1 MKIKFTLA
9 ALCLL
14 CSLQTFYGQDWGWA
28 HSVGDTSANTISNAM
43 CLYNGTDVIITGT
56 FGSASLKIGSHTLYN
71 AGRDDIFIA
80 RFNAAGDCLWAAG
93 FGGTAD
99 ETGKAVAADSQGNIY
114 LAGSFSSRSITF
126 GNHTLQN
133 KGDRDGFLVK
143 IDHLKEVEWA
153 LGIGSIFDDEVT
165 GIAVDSHDNIF
176 VTGNVSTDEIF
187 TMKIDTGG
195 NILWERWGAAEGRFF
210 NFVTA
215 NSIAVDD
222 DNNCYITGGFYE
234 KLVFDGEDSIV
245 SSYNQ
250 QQGYY
255 ETNAFIAKYDKDGN
269 FINAVAI
276 ADFYNG
282 KNICYSFNSLY
293 VGGERMEYGMG
304 WGWPLAHSEI
314 FLGRYTTA
322 LNEVWLRSAGGLN
335 HYQSLDLPHGISAD
349 EKGNIYQTGSF
360 FSEGIRFG
368 PDSLE
373 NIFNEEYFHRQVF
386 IFKYD
391 SLGNA
396 LWGRAAGNMHCDA
409 GKSIQVVSEDT
420 FYLSG
425 TYESEQMEFG
435 THVLANNSIVR
446 LAYVHLRPPR
456 EYRNTFVFL
465 AMHNSD
471 PTFVPPMKDQSR
483 PHLYPN
489 PARDFVSVDIG
500 GLPRKG
506 GQVSVFSIDGRMVR
520 MIPVDPGENLV
531 RIDIRSLQRG
541 VYLFK
546 IAVDDN
552 VSTHRILKK

>member
-1 MKIKFTLA
+1 MKIKSTLA

-14 CSLQTFYGQDWGWA
+14 WSFQSFYGQDWDWA
-28 HSVGDTSANTISNAM
+28 HSVGDTSANTITNAM
-43 CLYNGTDVIITGT
+43 CLYNGTDVIVTGA
-56 FGSASLKIGSHTLYN
+56 FGSASLKIGSHTLYC

-93 FGGTAD
+93 FGGTSD

-126 GNHTLQN
+126 GKHTLQN
-133 KGDRDGFLVK
+133 KGDKDGFLVK
-143 IDHLKEVEWA
+143 INPGKEVEWA
-153 LGIGSIFDDEVT
+153 LGIGSGSDDEVT
-165 GIAVDSHDNIF
+165 AIAIDSHDNIY
-176 VTGNVSTDEIF
+176 VTGNVSRDEIF
-187 TMKIDTGG
+187 TIKIDTGG
-195 NILWERWGAAEGRFF
+195 NILWERRGAADGGFK
-210 NFVTA
+210 FVTA

-234 KLVFDGEDSIV
+234 KLVFDGNNTIV
-245 SSYNQ
+245 SSLNQ
-250 QQGYY
+250 QHGHP
-255 ETNAFIAKYDKDGN
+255 ENNAFIAKYDQDGN
-269 FINAVAI
+269 FIDAVAI
-276 ADFYNG
+276 DDFYIG
-282 KNICYSFNSLY
+282 KSICFSFNSLY

-335 HYQSLDLPHGISAD
+335 HYQSLDLPNDISVD

-360 FSEGIRFG
+360 FSEGIKFG

-373 NIFNEEYFHRQVF
+373 NIFNKEYFHRQVF

-396 LWGRAAGNMHCDA
+396 LWGRAAGNVHCDI

-420 FYLSG
+420 YYLSG
-425 TYESEQMEFG
+425 TYESGQIEFG
-435 THVLANNSIVR
+435 THVLTNNSIVR
-446 LAYVHLRPPR
+446 LAYVHLKPPR

-465 AMHNSD
+465 AMHNSN
-471 PTFVPPMKDQSR
+471 PTSVTPVNDKGR

-489 PARDFVSVDIG
+489 PAGDFVSVDIG

-506 GQVSVFSIDGRMVR
+506 GQVSVFSIDGKMVK
-520 MIPVDPGENLV
+520 MLPVNPGENLV